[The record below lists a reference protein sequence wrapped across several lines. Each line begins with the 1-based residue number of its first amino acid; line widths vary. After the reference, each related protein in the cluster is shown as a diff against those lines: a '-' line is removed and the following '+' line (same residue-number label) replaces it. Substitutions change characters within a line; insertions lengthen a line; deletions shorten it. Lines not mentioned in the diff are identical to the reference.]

1 MPEKNKWLL
10 LEDIVL
16 FSQEVGTTENYN
28 LGKVMICITDYN
40 EKPTEDTLGFIM
52 NRKFS
57 YTKSEENE
65 KCWIKIL

>member
-1 MPEKNKWLL
+1 MLEKNKWMLL
-10 LEDIVL
+10 DNVVL
-16 FSQEVGTTENYN
+16 SLQEVGTTENYD

-57 YTKSEENE
+57 YTKSENE
-65 KCWIKIL
+65 KCWIKML